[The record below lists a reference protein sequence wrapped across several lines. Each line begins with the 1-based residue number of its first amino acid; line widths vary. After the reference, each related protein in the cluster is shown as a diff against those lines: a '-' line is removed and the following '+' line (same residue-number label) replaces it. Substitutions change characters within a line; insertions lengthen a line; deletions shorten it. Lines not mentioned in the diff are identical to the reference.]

1 MKIKYKNKRLTHY
14 LVFTILWLV
23 LGTLSIIYQPG
34 GFLNYGY
41 FLIGLVYLGIWI
53 FTKSKQYLTIENGVI
68 TKNGLRSK
76 SMVLNDIKQ
85 IKKFGGDYTL
95 KTPTQEMKINT
106 QIIEENSLTTL
117 DEVLDNLNLVL
128 KK

>member
-23 LGTLSIIYQPG
+23 LGTLSIIYQPS

-53 FTKSKQYLTIENGVI
+53 FTKTKQYLTIENGVI

-106 QIIEENSLTTL
+106 QIIEENSLATL